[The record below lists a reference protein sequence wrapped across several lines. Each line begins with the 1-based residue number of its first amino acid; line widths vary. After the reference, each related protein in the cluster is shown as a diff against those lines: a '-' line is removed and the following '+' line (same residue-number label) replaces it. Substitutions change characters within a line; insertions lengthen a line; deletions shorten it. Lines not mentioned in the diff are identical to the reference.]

1 MTRALIAI
9 FAIATGQAVASNY
22 LAQPLLEEIRRDLH
36 LTTAVAGLIVTTAQI
51 GYAAGLVLLLPLGDL
66 LERRRLITGLAAVT
80 ALGLAAAG
88 FAPSIG
94 VFLGAAG
101 LIGFTSVMAQL
112 LVPFAAGLSPDAE
125 RGSVVGLVMSGL
137 LIGILLARTASGFI
151 AELGGWRTV
160 YWVAAGLMLAQT
172 FVLRSKLPTYREH
185 VTLRYPRL
193 LGSVLAIARAEP
205 VLRRRA
211 VYGALS
217 FACFSVLWTT
227 LAFLLSRTALRVR
240 PGDHR
245 TVRAHR
251 RRRSHAGDPDGPVL
265 RQGLDARR
273 HRRGGAAPR
282 AGLRRHVARH
292 LRRSPR
298 CIVGIVVLDVGAQA
312 VHITEPGRDL
322 PAAARGAQP
331 RQLFLHDV
339 VLRRRRRRLCDGG
352 VRLRRPWLARRLPAR
367 APGTASLR
375 SSGGRWRWL
384 PGGAGRRA
392 ARRATGPL
400 TAREAKL
407 GTIRRSEPPVRDL
420 PAPSSSAT
428 RSRGR
433 ASPGTGAGPSE
444 RPPSPR
450 SRAAPSSP

>member
-1 MTRALIAI
+1 MDQVTTSPATGERRMTRALIAI

-80 ALGLAAAG
+80 ALGLATAG

-125 RGSVVGLVMSGL
+125 RGRVVGLVMSGL

-193 LGSVLAIARAEP
+193 LGSVLEIARAEP

-227 LAFLLSRTALRVR
+227 LAFLLSRPPYGYGQATI
-240 PGDHR
+240 
-245 TVRAHR
+245 
-251 RRRSHAGDPDGPVL
+251 
-265 RQGLDARR
+265 GLF
-273 HRRGGAAPR
+273 GLIGAAGATTATLTGR
-282 AGLRRHVARH
+282 FSDKGWTHAVTGVAA
-292 LRRSPR
+292 LLLVLAFVVMWPGTSSLAAL
-298 CIVGIVVLDVGAQA
+298 IVGIVLLDVGAQA
-312 VHITEPGRDL
+312 VHITNQGEIYRLRPEARSRITSFYMMSCFVGAAVGSATAAFVYAGGGWRGVCLLGAGYGLASLVWWTLEMAAGRRR
-322 PAAARGAQP
+322 PARGA
-331 RQLFLHDV
+331 
-339 VLRRRRRRLCDGG
+339 
-352 VRLRRPWLARRLPAR
+352 
-367 APGTASLR
+367 APP
-375 SSGGRWRWL
+375 GR
-384 PGGAGRRA
+384 
-392 ARRATGPL
+392 
-400 TAREAKL
+400 
-407 GTIRRSEPPVRDL
+407 
-420 PAPSSSAT
+420 
-428 RSRGR
+428 
-433 ASPGTGAGPSE
+433 
-444 RPPSPR
+444 
-450 SRAAPSSP
+450 